1 MKLACQEMPTLKD
14 IHILERKMIE
24 LNNNDN
30 HRNSKNQMMNIAICS
45 TTYHTNFSCLSCT
58 IRRTAL

>member
-24 LNNNDN
+24 PNNNDN
-30 HRNSKNQMMNIAICS
+30 HRNSKNQMINIAICS
-45 TTYHTNFSCLSCT
+45 TTYRSNFNCLSFI